1 MNAGG
6 SSLYEIFALLTLIG
20 APARDMLAVPSRIK
34 KLFREVRKSCEHPLL
49 FLGHKPVEVHVEGNG
64 IIAWFHL
71 RKREPLLP
79 VPVDSTGFG
88 INRDD
93 PAAGELRD
101 MQHNDKNP
109 EKHDGP
115 DSVAL
120 EIAVTCHPGDL
131 DGGIFAVFP

>member
-1 MNAGG
+1 MKG
-6 SSLYEIFALLTLIG
+6 LH
-20 APARDMLAVPSRIK
+20 
-34 KLFREVRKSCEHPLL
+34 HPLL
-49 FLGHKPVEVHVEGNG
+49 FLGHKPVEVHVEWNG

-88 INRDD
+88 INRYD

-109 EKHDGP
+109 EKHDGSDTLTGKIP
-115 DSVAL
+115 VA
-120 EIAVTCHPGDL
+120 CHSGDL